1 MRLVQRYWGMKHE
14 PVTTATA
21 MLPSSGYNFKKATYH
36 VYSHSELV
44 TVKVDGASV
53 VGLGHFFRC
62 SETKELRRWG
72 FDRTFA
78 KDNGGN

>member
-1 MRLVQRYWGMKHE
+1 MKHE
-14 PVTTATA
+14 PVTTTTA
-21 MLPSSGYNFKKATYH
+21 VLPSAGYNFRKATRH
-36 VYSHSELV
+36 TYSHSELV
-44 TVKVDGASV
+44 TVTIDRQQV

-78 KDNGGN
+78 RDNGGN